1 MDKFTITDRGYDVVE
16 VNKFVSDVIAQTE
29 SMLEKMKKQH
39 DEHQML
45 KREIEHYKNLIGYD
59 DLVKEVD
66 EDMRR
71 LGLRR

>member
-45 KREIEHYKNLIGYD
+45 KREIEHYKKIEIELKMLY
-59 DLVKEVD
+59 
-66 EDMRR
+66 
-71 LGLRR
+71 